1 MPSRFVEMA
10 NSATAENDMKKYI
23 MALDQGTT
31 SSRCILFEKNGRIAS
46 MVQREFAQI
55 FPNEGWVEHDPM
67 TIWSTQIGVATE
79 ALLKIGGSWSEVYGI
94 GITNQRETTVV
105 WDRKTGAPI
114 YNAIV
119 WQCRRTADL
128 CQDLTARGCK
138 KMIRDKTGLLLDPYF
153 SATKLHWIL
162 ENVEGAREKAERG
175 ELCFGTIDSWLIWN
189 LTGGKVHATDYS
201 NAARTM
207 LFNIHTLRW
216 DEELLELFNIPRSVL
231 PEVMPSSGIFGYT
244 DIDVLGARLPIAGV
258 AGDQQA
264 ALFGQCCFNAGEMK
278 NTYGT
283 GAFLLMNT
291 GDKPY
296 VTDNGLITTIGWCIK
311 DKVTYALEGSVFT
324 CGAAIQWLRDGLKI
338 IESATDS
345 EYYASKVKDSG
356 GVMVV
361 PAFQGLG
368 APWWDPYARGMII
381 GITRATTKHHL
392 IRATLES
399 LAYQVVDVVDLM
411 QSSTDIKVTKLKV
424 DGGAS
429 ANGLMLDFQ
438 ANILGV
444 MLERPECIETTA
456 LGAAYLCGLAL
467 GVYESVDE
475 IKANNR
481 IEKTVEPTESAEWR
495 EAHVKTWRR
504 AVERSLGW
512 AE

>member
-1 MPSRFVEMA
+1 
-10 NSATAENDMKKYI
+10 MKKYI

-46 MVQREFAQI
+46 IVQREFAQI
-55 FPNEGWVEHDPM
+55 FPAEGWVEHEPM
-67 TIWSTQIGVATE
+67 TIWSTQIAVATE
-79 ALLKIGGSWSEVYGI
+79 ALLKIGGSWSEVWGI

-119 WQCRRTADL
+119 WQCRRTADYCREL
-128 CQDLTARGCK
+128 GDSGYEE
-138 KMIRDKTGLLLDPYF
+138 MIKAKTGLLLDPYF

-162 ENVEGAREKAERG
+162 ENIEGAREKAERG

-207 LFNIHTLRW
+207 LFNIHTLEW
-216 DEELLELFNIPRSVL
+216 DKELLDLFNIPSSIL
-231 PEVMPSSGIFGYT
+231 PEVKPSSGLFGYT
-244 DIDVLGARLPIAGV
+244 DVGVLGAELPIAGV

-264 ALFGQCCFNAGEMK
+264 ALFGQCCFDTGEMK

-296 VTDNGLITTIGWCIK
+296 MTTNGLITTIGWGIG

-324 CGAAIQWLRDGLKI
+324 CGAAIQWLRDGLRI
-338 IESATDS
+338 IESAADS

-356 GVMVV
+356 GVMIV

-368 APWWDPYARGMII
+368 APWWDPYARGVII
-381 GITRATTKHHL
+381 GITRATTKYHL

-411 QSSTDIKVTKLKV
+411 QRSTDIKVKKLKV

-429 ANGLMLDFQ
+429 ANNLMLEFQ

-444 MLERPECIETTA
+444 TLERPECIETTA

-467 GVYESVDE
+467 GVYESIDE
-475 IKANNR
+475 IKANNG
-481 IEKTVEPTESAEWR
+481 IEKTITPTEGDEWR
-495 EAHVKTWRR
+495 ESHVKTWRR

-512 AE
+512 VE

>member
-1 MPSRFVEMA
+1 MA
-10 NSATAENDMKKYI
+10 DMKKYI

-31 SSRCILFEKNGRIAS
+31 SSRCILFEKDGKIAS

-55 FPNEGWVEHDPM
+55 FPHEGWVEHDPM

-119 WQCRRTADL
+119 WQCRRTADY
-128 CQDLTARGCK
+128 CQELGDSGHEE
-138 KMIRDKTGLLLDPYF
+138 MIKEKTGLLLDPYF

-162 ENVEGAREKAERG
+162 ENVAGAREKAERG

-189 LTGGKVHATDYS
+189 LTGGKIHATDYS
-201 NAARTM
+201 NASRTM
-207 LFNIHTLRW
+207 LFNIHTLEW
-216 DEELLELFNIPRSVL
+216 DKELLDLFNIPSSIL
-231 PEVMPSSGIFGYT
+231 PEVKPSSGLFGYT
-244 DIDVLGARLPIAGV
+244 DAGVLGAELPIAGV

-264 ALFGQCCFNAGEMK
+264 ALFGQCCFDKGEMK

-291 GDKPY
+291 GEKPY
-296 VTDNGLITTIGWCIK
+296 VTTNGLITTIGWGIG

-324 CGAAIQWLRDGLKI
+324 CGAAIQWLRDGLRI
-338 IESATDS
+338 IESAADS

-356 GVMVV
+356 GVMIV

-368 APWWDPYARGMII
+368 APWWDPYARGVII
-381 GITRATTKHHL
+381 GITRATTKYHL

-411 QSSTDIKVTKLKV
+411 QRSTDIKVKKLKV

-429 ANGLMLDFQ
+429 ANNLMLDFQ
-438 ANILGV
+438 SNILGV
-444 MLERPECIETTA
+444 TLERPECIETTA

-467 GVYESVDE
+467 GVYKSIDE
-475 IKANNR
+475 IKANNG
-481 IEKTVEPTESAEWR
+481 IEKTITPTESDEWR
-495 EAHVKTWRR
+495 ESHVKTWRR

-512 AE
+512 IE

>member
-1 MPSRFVEMA
+1 
-10 NSATAENDMKKYI
+10 MKKYI

-31 SSRCILFEKNGRIAS
+31 SSRCILFEKNGKIAS
-46 MVQREFAQI
+46 MVQREFPQI
-55 FPNEGWVEHDPM
+55 FPHEGWVEHDPM
-67 TIWSTQIGVATE
+67 TIWSTQISVATE
-79 ALLKIGGSWSEVYGI
+79 ALLKIGGSWSDVYGI

-105 WDRKTGAPI
+105 WDRKTGTPI

-119 WQCRRTADL
+119 WQCRRTSDF
-128 CQDLTARGCK
+128 CQKLGDDGHEE
-138 KMIRDKTGLLLDPYF
+138 MIKEKTGLLLDPYF

-162 ENVEGAREKAERG
+162 ENVDGAREKADKG

-207 LFNIHTLRW
+207 LFNIHTLDW
-216 DEELLELFNIPRSVL
+216 DDELLKLFNIPRSML
-231 PEVMPSSGIFGYT
+231 PEVKPSSGIFGYT
-244 DIDVLGARLPIAGV
+244 DDGVLGAEIPIAGV

-264 ALFGQCCFNAGEMK
+264 ALFGQCCFDEGEMK

-296 VTDNGLITTIGWCIK
+296 MTTNGLITTIAWGIG

-324 CGAAIQWLRDGLKI
+324 CGAAIQWLRDGLRI
-338 IESATDS
+338 IESAQDS

-356 GVMVV
+356 GVLIV

-368 APWWDPYARGMII
+368 APWWDPYARGIII
-381 GITRATTKHHL
+381 GITRATTKYHL

-411 QSSTDIKVTKLKV
+411 QRSTDIKVKKLKV

-429 ANGLMLDFQ
+429 ANNLMLYFQ
-438 ANILGV
+438 SNILGV
-444 MLERPECIETTA
+444 TLERPECIETTA

-467 GVYESVDE
+467 GVYKSVEE
-475 IKANNR
+475 IKANNG
-481 IEKTVEPTESAEWR
+481 IEKTIIPTESDEWR
-495 EAHVKTWRR
+495 TAKIKTWRR

-512 AE
+512 VE

>member
-1 MPSRFVEMA
+1 
-10 NSATAENDMKKYI
+10 MKKYI

-55 FPNEGWVEHDPM
+55 FPKEGWVEHDPM
-67 TIWSTQIGVATE
+67 TIWSTQIAVATE

-105 WDRKTGAPI
+105 WDRKTGMPI

-119 WQCRRTADL
+119 WQCRRTSEICEKLAEDGY
-128 CQDLTARGCK
+128 RE
-138 KMIRDKTGLLLDPYF
+138 MIKAKTGLLLDPYF
-153 SATKLHWIL
+153 SATKLKWIL
-162 ENVEGAREKAERG
+162 DNVEGAREKAEKG
-175 ELCFGTIDSWLIWN
+175 DICFGTVDSWLMWN

-207 LFNIHTLRW
+207 LFNIHTLEW
-216 DEELLELFNIPRSVL
+216 DSELLELFGIPYSVL
-231 PEVMPSSGIFGYT
+231 PEVRPSSGLFGYT
-244 DIDVLGARLPIAGV
+244 DAGVLGAELPIAGV

-264 ALFGQCCFNAGEMK
+264 ALFGQCCFEVGEMK

-296 VTDNGLITTIGWCIK
+296 ASEDGLITTIGWGIG

-324 CGAAIQWLRDGLKI
+324 CGAAIQWLRDGLRI

-345 EYYASKVKDSG
+345 EYYASKVEDSG
-356 GVMVV
+356 GVLIV

-368 APWWDPYARGMII
+368 APWWDPYARGII
-381 GITRATTKHHL
+381 LGITRATTKYHL

-399 LAYQVVDVVDLM
+399 LAYQVVDVVDIM
-411 QSSTDIKVTKLKV
+411 QKSTDISVKKLKV

-429 ANGLMLDFQ
+429 ANNLMLDFQ

-444 MLERPECIETTA
+444 TLERPECIETTA

-467 GVYESVDE
+467 GVYESVEE
-475 IKANNR
+475 IKANNG
-481 IEKTVEPTESAEWR
+481 IEKTIVPTESDEWR
-495 EAHVKTWRR
+495 AAKVKTWRR

-512 AE
+512 IE

>member
-1 MPSRFVEMA
+1 
-10 NSATAENDMKKYI
+10 

-31 SSRCILFEKNGRIAS
+31 SSRCILFEKNGKIAS

-55 FPNEGWVEHDPM
+55 FPREGWVEHDPM
-67 TIWSTQIGVATE
+67 TIWSTQIAVATE

-128 CQDLTARGCK
+128 CAHLAECGKD
-138 KMIRDKTGLLLDPYF
+138 KMIKEKTGLLLDPYF
-153 SATKLHWIL
+153 SATKLQWIL
-162 ENVEGAREKAERG
+162 ENVEGAREKAENG
-175 ELCFGTIDSWLIWN
+175 ELCFGTIDSWLIWK
-189 LTGGKVHATDYS
+189 LTGGEVHATDYS

-207 LFNIHTLRW
+207 LFNIHTLQW
-216 DEELLELFNIPRSVL
+216 DEELLELFNIPSSVL
-231 PEVMPSSGIFGYT
+231 PEVKASSGIFGYT
-244 DIDVLGARLPIAGV
+244 DAEILGLEVPIAGV

-264 ALFGQCCFNAGEMK
+264 ALFGQCCFDEGEIK

-296 VTDNGLITTIGWCIK
+296 MTDNGLVTTIAWGIGN
-311 DKVTYALEGSVFT
+311 KVTYALEGSVFT
-324 CGAAIQWLRDGLKI
+324 CGAAIQWLRDGLRI
-338 IESATDS
+338 IESAADS

-356 GVMVV
+356 GVIIV

-381 GITRATTKHHL
+381 GITRATNKYHL

-411 QSSTDIKVTKLKV
+411 ERSTNISLKSLKV

-429 ANGLMLDFQ
+429 ANNLMLEFQ
-438 ANILGV
+438 ANILGAN
-444 MLERPECIETTA
+444 LERPECIETTA

-467 GVYESVDE
+467 GVYSSVDE
-475 IKANNR
+475 IKKNNK
-481 IEKTVEPTESAEWR
+481 IEKTVTPKESEEWR
-495 EAHVKTWRR
+495 ASRIKTWRR
-504 AVERSLGW
+504 AVERALAW
-512 AE
+512 EE